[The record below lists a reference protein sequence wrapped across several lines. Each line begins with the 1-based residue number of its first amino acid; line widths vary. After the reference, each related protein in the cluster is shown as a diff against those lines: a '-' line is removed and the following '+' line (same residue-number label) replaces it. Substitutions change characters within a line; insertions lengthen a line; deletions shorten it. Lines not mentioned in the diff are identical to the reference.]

1 MHCIEQIHL
10 QVQKE
15 NIFREDVGVAMPKPT
30 ETRCKDGCVQARLVI
45 QSYTR
50 NPIPT
55 SWFHH
60 YVGYAVRLLGERR
73 NGVPSY
79 SCYPNQKYFPTSTL
93 LQ

>member
-45 QSYTR
+45 QSYMR

-55 SWFHH
+55 SLFQ
-60 YVGYAVRLLGERR
+60 LLGERR